1 MKNDKT
7 GLSNS
12 FALIG
17 TSLILQDTYVQER
30 RIQGRKRLKRGSNSN
45 DGDYVRQC
53 WQRKYKNI
61 HGSKAEKVYH
71 KESEDANGRK

>member
-1 MKNDKT
+1 MKNDKA

-53 WQRKYKNI
+53 
-61 HGSKAEKVYH
+61 
-71 KESEDANGRK
+71 